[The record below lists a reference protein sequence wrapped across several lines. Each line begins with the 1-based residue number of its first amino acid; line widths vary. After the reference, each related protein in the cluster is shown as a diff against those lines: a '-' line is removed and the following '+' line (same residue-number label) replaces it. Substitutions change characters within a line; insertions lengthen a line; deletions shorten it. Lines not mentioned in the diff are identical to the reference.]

1 MAKKWRTKTKYKD
14 SSLNPWFSIFGMK
27 WFIIVLMWTKR
38 TRTWKTHTY
47 PNQKNRGKIGIWI
60 LTRCVCFFMALRH
73 CWINFLL
80 RTTHCHWKS
89 FWIQMFIQTM
99 QKHRSHSPT
108 YSFTLSVLKS
118 NRNSVYKKLVH
129 QLNIHPWNIWDS
141 FAFHRKYTKRCAK
154 TTKLC
159 AFIGS
164 EEEGKN
170 RSMNGTR

>member
-1 MAKKWRTKTKYKD
+1 MD

-38 TRTWKTHTY
+38 TRAWKTHTY

-60 LTRCVCFFMALRH
+60 LTVCVCVCFFMALRH
-73 CWINFLL
+73 CWINFPL

-108 YSFTLSVLKS
+108 YSFALSS
-118 NRNSVYKKLVH
+118 KKQPELRL
-129 QLNIHPWNIWDS
+129 QEAGTS
-141 FAFHRKYTKRCAK
+141 AKYTPVKYTR
-154 TTKLC
+154 
-159 AFIGS
+159 FICLS
-164 EEEGKN
+164 SKIYETVCKNYQEGCDVRVQRLKG
-170 RSMNGTR
+170 RGKKSK